1 MLRAFLLAA
10 LTDEQLARHK
20 IVVGDPSSFQGD
32 ERDVILLSMVASKGA
47 MPTQVG
53 RMCVVVRDD
62 DSKVRRLATTCQV
75 STARWC

>member
-1 MLRAFLLAA
+1 VLRAFLLAA

-32 ERDVILLSMVASKGA
+32 ERDVMLLSMVASKGA

-53 RMCVVVRDD
+53 RMYVVRDD

-75 STARWC
+75 STAMWY